1 MLEPRAFP
9 PHDSVL
15 EYVLCAAYQQDHVPV
30 LVATAVRKTSDVLP
44 PGLPSVFFFDQQSIM
59 VILDWPVRNRL
70 RTNSLRSNLNDV
82 LRPGAR
88 SRGAPL
94 PGSLRGAAWEYGQNF
109 ALPRFPL
116 FLSEPSIAAML

>member
-9 PHDSVL
+9 PHDSVP

-44 PGLPSVFFFDQQSIM
+44 RALPSLLFFDQQSIM